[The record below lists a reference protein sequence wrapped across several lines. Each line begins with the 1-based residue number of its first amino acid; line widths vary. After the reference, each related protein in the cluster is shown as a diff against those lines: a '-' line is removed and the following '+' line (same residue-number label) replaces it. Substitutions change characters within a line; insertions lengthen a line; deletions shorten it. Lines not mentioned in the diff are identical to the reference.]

1 VALFEDDS
9 DVGETDFD
17 RGAEVLTPSFNSK
30 VAFIVQPSDIVETFS
45 EGTRAVLGRC
55 R

>member
-1 VALFEDDS
+1 
-9 DVGETDFD
+9 VGETDFD

-30 VAFIVQPSDIVETFS
+30 VAFTVQPSDIVETFS
-45 EGTRAVLGRC
+45 EGTRAVIGRF